1 MANPQKEDGYTAIAN
16 EIMEALCR
24 HRIPGEDRQVLDVIF
39 RKTYGFNKIED
50 YISLSQFVEMTGMKK
65 PNIIRSLKSLLSKRI
80 IIIQMDNGFRKVYR
94 INKDFDKWERY
105 PNRSLLS
112 KRIIGVIQKDNP
124 ALSKRIPTKDNVTKD
139 TITKTKAQ
147 APVLPEWIPKQTF
160 EEYLEMRRKMRKPL
174 MERSYSRFFSHLKRL
189 CGTSRATP
197 EQILDQSIINGWQGI
212 FELKTG
218 GANGD
223 RPAGRR
229 MGGDRLPAGIIP
241 KEYTGDGPRPEVSPE
256 TVRKNLERIKALTG
270 GVGKGG
276 ADTTDHAGDER
287 THPQNAKG
295 HSGGADS

>member
-50 YISLSQFVEMTGMKK
+50 YISLSQFVEMTGMEK
-65 PNIIRSLKSLLSKRI
+65 PNIIRSLKSLLSKKI

-112 KRIIGVIQKDNP
+112 KMIIGVIKNDNP
-124 ALSKRIPTKDNVTKD
+124 ALSKMIPTKDNVTKD

>member
-65 PNIIRSLKSLLSKRI
+65 PNIIGSLKSLLSKRI

-105 PNRSLLS
+105 SNRSLLS

-147 APVLPEWIPKQTF
+147 APQIPEWIPKQTF
-160 EEYLEMRRKMRKPL
+160 DEYLEMRRKMRKPL
-174 MERSYSRFFSHLKRL
+174 MERSFSRFFSHLKRL
-189 CGTSRATP
+189 CEVSRATP
-197 EQILDQSIINGWQGI
+197 EQILDQSIINSWQGI

-218 GANGD
+218 GTNGD

-229 MGGDRLPAGIIP
+229 MGGDRLSAGIIP
-241 KEYTGDGPRPEVSPE
+241 KEYTGDGPRPDVSPE
-256 TVRKNLERIKALTG
+256 TVKRNLEQVSKLIS
-270 GVGKGG
+270 GVGIC
-276 ADTTDHAGDER
+276 ADEKPALNGRQRE
-287 THPQNAKG
+287 PQTGKP
-295 HSGGADS
+295 

>member
-50 YISLSQFVEMTGMKK
+50 YISLSQFVDMTGMKK
-65 PNIIRSLKSLLSKRI
+65 PNIIGSLKSLLSKRI
-80 IIIQMDNGFRKVYR
+80 IIIQMDDGFRKVYR

-105 PNRSLLS
+105 SNRSLLS

-218 GANGD
+218 GTNVN
-223 RPAGRR
+223 RPSGR
-229 MGGDRLPAGIIP
+229 MGGDRLQPGIIP
-241 KEYTGDGPRPEVSPE
+241 KEYTGDGPRPEVSAE
-256 TVRKNLERIKALTG
+256 TVRKNLEQVSKLIGGIGVCTDEKPALNGRQREPQTG
-270 GVGKGG
+270 K
-276 ADTTDHAGDER
+276 
-287 THPQNAKG
+287 P
-295 HSGGADS
+295 

>member
-50 YISLSQFVEMTGMKK
+50 YISLSQFVDMTGMKK
-65 PNIIRSLKSLLSKRI
+65 PNIIGSLKSLLSKRI

-105 PNRSLLS
+105 SNRSLLS

-174 MERSYSRFFSHLKRL
+174 MERSFSRFFSHLKRL
-189 CGTSRATP
+189 CEVSRATP
-197 EQILDQSIINGWQGI
+197 EQILDQSIINSWQGI

-218 GANGD
+218 GTNVN
-223 RPAGRR
+223 RPSGR
-229 MGGDRLPAGIIP
+229 MGGDRPQPGIIP
-241 KEYTGDGPRPEVSPE
+241 PEYKGDGPRPDVSPE
-256 TVRKNLERIKALTG
+256 TVRANLQRIARITG
-270 GVGKGG
+270 GIGKGG
-276 ADTTDHAGDER
+276 IDLSNHAGDEWQDS
-287 THPQNAKG
+287 QNPKG
-295 HSGGADS
+295 HSGGSH